1 MWDPHVRETDGSR
14 PVTMSVRAVP
24 FYCPYCAEQSLVPV
38 GDKAFHCESCDRTFE
53 INFLGVGDGAAP

>member
-1 MWDPHVRETDGSR
+1 
-14 PVTMSVRAVP
+14 MSMRAVP